1 MSCLKHKPHAPQ
13 RPLRFSLK
21 TTALSYRELNERANQ
36 LARYLQRSGVG
47 SEVLVGILMQR
58 SVEMIVAVLGILK
71 AGGAYVPLDPTY
83 PLERLAFMVRDSG
96 LQMLLTQERLGEV
109 AGEYAGETLS
119 LNEQWD
125 SIAGES
131 TENLAS
137 SVQPESLAY
146 VIYTSGSTGRPKG
159 VMIQQRSVINL
170 ATALHDTIYQTY
182 GPALRVGLSA
192 PLAFDASVK
201 QMVQLLHGHTL
212 CILPEEARADARQLL
227 DYIKRYRLD
236 SLDCTPSHLKL
247 LGQSGVAELLA
258 LAPQL
263 VLVGGEALEETVWPQ
278 LADSDDTRFFNIY
291 GPTECTVDATVSA
304 VRAELPAST
313 IGRPLPN
320 VQVYV
325 LDQLATTGGD
335 WNTRRNLYRW

>member
-1 MSCLKHKPHAPQ
+1 
-13 RPLRFSLK
+13 
-21 TTALSYRELNERANQ
+21 
-36 LARYLQRSGVG
+36 
-47 SEVLVGILMQR
+47 
-58 SVEMIVAVLGILK
+58 SV
-71 AGGAYVPLDPTY
+71 
-83 PLERLAFMVRDSG
+83 
-96 LQMLLTQERLGEV
+96 
-109 AGEYAGETLS
+109 
-119 LNEQWD
+119 
-125 SIAGES
+125 
-131 TENLAS
+131 
-137 SVQPESLAY
+137 AY

-170 ATALHDTIYQTY
+170 ANALHHSIYQQY
-182 GPALRVGLSA
+182 GAGLRIGLSA

-201 QMVQLLHGHTL
+201 QVVQLLHGHTL
-212 CILPEEARADARQLL
+212 CILPEEARADGRQLL

-247 LGQSGVAELLA
+247 LGPDGVAELLG
-258 LAPQL
+258 LAPRL

-278 LADSDDTRFFNIY
+278 LADSQETRFFNIY

-325 LDQLATTGGD
+325 LNHWLRPVGIGIPGEI
-335 WNTRRNLYRW
+335 YIG

>member
-1 MSCLKHKPHAPQ
+1 M
-13 RPLRFSLK
+13 
-21 TTALSYRELNERANQ
+21 
-36 LARYLQRSGVG
+36 
-47 SEVLVGILMQR
+47 
-58 SVEMIVAVLGILK
+58 
-71 AGGAYVPLDPTY
+71 
-83 PLERLAFMVRDSG
+83 
-96 LQMLLTQERLGEV
+96 
-109 AGEYAGETLS
+109 
-119 LNEQWD
+119 
-125 SIAGES
+125 
-131 TENLAS
+131 
-137 SVQPESLAY
+137 
-146 VIYTSGSTGRPKG
+146 
-159 VMIQQRSVINL
+159 
-170 ATALHDTIYQTY
+170 
-182 GPALRVGLSA
+182 RVGLSA

-278 LADSDDTRFFNIY
+278 LADSDETRFFNIY

-325 LDQLATTGGD
+325 LDHWLRPVGIGIAGEICIGGEGVGRGYLTAAGAD
-335 WNTRRNLYRW
+335 GGALHSASVQRGSRSTAVPDGRCGPVFE